1 MAQYMKL
8 PLDFTKQTYKFSVAN
23 EGDLDEYV
31 PYEIRQLPGYNKR
44 IKDQVLFHNL
54 IDGDF
59 GTEIQKYWKNILN
72 EKGELVDWTI
82 WTENEKPTEGL
93 KELNQAYGILYE
105 KTYKIA
111 NPIIKNLRKLDFQ
124 KKKEYLE

>member
-8 PLDFTKQTYKFSVAN
+8 PLDFTKQTYKFSVTN

-54 IDGDF
+54 TDADF
-59 GTEIQKYWKNILN
+59 GTEIQKYWRNILD

>member
-59 GTEIQKYWKNILN
+59 GTEIQKY
-72 EKGELVDWTI
+72 
-82 WTENEKPTEGL
+82 
-93 KELNQAYGILYE
+93 
-105 KTYKIA
+105 
-111 NPIIKNLRKLDFQ
+111 
-124 KKKEYLE
+124 

>member
-8 PLDFTKQTYKFSVAN
+8 PLDFTKQTYKFSVTN

-54 IDGDF
+54 TDGDF
-59 GTEIQKYWKNILN
+59 GTEIQKYWRNILD

-82 WTENEKPTEGL
+82 WTENEKLTEGL

-105 KTYKIA
+105 KTYKIT